1 MNDGIMGSASLGN
14 DCRHWG
20 TWGNW
25 DATEEWVTYSWT
37 KPVEINKSE
46 IYFFDNSNG
55 GDGGVQVP
63 VSYRYE
69 YLNEA
74 GEWAAVSNA
83 QGLGVEQ
90 DQFNVTTFDTVRTTS
105 LKVTMVKKADVGGVG
120 INEWKVSGPVAKEP
134 LAFKDVSEE
143 DWFFD
148 SVSYVS
154 EAGIMTGMTEDTFAP
169 GTALS
174 RAQFVTILYR
184 MAGSPEAEHDGKFPD
199 VKIGQFYTDA
209 VAWANENQIVTGYTD
224 TGLFDP
230 DKAISRE
237 EMAVMLYRY
246 AKHSGQDITAD
257 DDLSTFEDG
266 VSVSEFAKEAL
277 SWAVG
282 SKIIR
287 GVDGTLLM
295 PQSSASRAEGAVM
308 IQRYLEDAE
317 K

>member
-1 MNDGIMGSASLGN
+1 M
-14 DCRHWG
+14 
-20 TWGNW
+20 
-25 DATEEWVTYSWT
+25 
-37 KPVEINKSE
+37 EINKSE

-199 VKIGQFYTDA
+199 VKTGQFYTDA

-246 AKHSGQDITAD
+246 AKHSGQDITC
-257 DDLSTFEDG
+257 
-266 VSVSEFAKEAL
+266 
-277 SWAVG
+277 
-282 SKIIR
+282 
-287 GVDGTLLM
+287 LLYTS
-295 PQSSASRAEGAVM
+295 PSPR
-308 IQRYLEDAE
+308 DA
-317 K
+317 